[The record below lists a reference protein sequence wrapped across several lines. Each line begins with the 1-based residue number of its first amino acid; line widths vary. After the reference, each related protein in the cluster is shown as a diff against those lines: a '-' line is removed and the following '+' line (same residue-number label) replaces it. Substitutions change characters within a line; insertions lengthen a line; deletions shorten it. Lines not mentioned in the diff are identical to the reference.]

1 MKGKKKSSDGKL
13 MKTKPTKKKAKKKDV
28 TDPVTKE
35 EMKKKA
41 KMIAE
46 LARVGAN
53 ADMKEFAAKL
63 SEYMK
68 KDKDKGPT
76 SSSALLI
83 HLKQRFFFIFNT

>member
-1 MKGKKKSSDGKL
+1 MAA
-13 MKTKPTKKKAKKKDV
+13 KKKAAKKSKAVAKKTKKKDV

-63 SEYMK
+63 SEYMQ

-76 SSSALLI
+76 SSSA
-83 HLKQRFFFIFNT
+83 FNNNNNATGENDCEPNS

>member
-1 MKGKKKSSDGKL
+1 MKGKKKSSADGKL
-13 MKTKPTKKKAKKKDV
+13 AKTKATKKKAKKKDV

-63 SEYMK
+63 SEYMQ
-68 KDKDKGPT
+68 KDKDKGPHHRPEPST
-76 SSSALLI
+76 Y
-83 HLKQRFFFIFNT
+83 T